1 MVALSGGVDSAVSAA
16 LLLRAGYE
24 VEAAFMKNWS
34 KTEGLIKNDCPWL
47 EDRRDALRVAA
58 FLNIPLKTF
67 DFEKEYSEKV
77 MEYFFKEYSEGR
89 TPNPDVMCNKEI
101 KFKLLYNAAMDAGFD
116 YLATGH
122 YAQILDD
129 KLVRSKDEFKDQT
142 YFIYN
147 LQKEQLHHILFPI
160 GKYKKSEVRELAKKF
175 KLPNAERRE
184 SMGLCFVGKVK
195 LEDFLQQN
203 IKTKAGEIVDT
214 SGKKV
219 GTHNGVWNYTL
230 GQRQGLKV
238 GGDGPYFVVNK
249 DIKKNELIVSKDQ
262 DDAQLMFSTVEVSAI
277 NWIDAPTKYPFKGLA
292 RFRHQQ
298 ELQNVEV
305 FKSDSE
311 TYTVKFKTAQRAVTS
326 GQSIVFY
333 KSKVCLGGGVIQ

>member
-58 FLNIPLKTF
+58 FLDIPLKTF

-101 KFKLLYNAAMDAGFD
+101 KFKLLYNAAMNAGFD

-122 YAQILDD
+122 YAQVIGD

-147 LQKEQLHHILFPI
+147 LQKEQLGHILFPI
-160 GKYKKSEVRELAKKF
+160 GKYKKSEVRSLAKKF

-203 IKTKAGEIVDT
+203 IKTKPGEIVDT

-238 GGDGPYFVVNK
+238 GGDGPFYVVGK
-249 DIKKNELIVSKDQ
+249 DIKKNQLIVSKDQ
-262 DDAQLMFSTVEVSAI
+262 DDAQLMLSTIFVSAV
-277 NWIDAPTKYPFKGLA
+277 NWVDVPKQYPFKCLA

-298 ELQNVEV
+298 ELQDVEV
-305 FKSDSE
+305 VQIDPKSYNIEFKIP
-311 TYTVKFKTAQRAVTS
+311 QRAITS
-326 GQSIVFY
+326 GQSVVFY
-333 KSKVCLGGGVIQ
+333 KGKECLGGGVIQ